1 MKKSDSKSTK
11 TYSSKTSTRKTS
23 KPDGPSGLRELFE
36 DELKD
41 AYWAEKELTKAI
53 PKMVSNASASEL
65 VDALTNHLEETKN
78 QVKRLEEVFSTIGEK
93 AVAKKCD
100 AMAGLTKE
108 GEDMMKETEAGAVRD
123 AAIISAAQKIE
134 HYEIA
139 TYGTLASFARVLGE
153 DEAAQ
158 LLETI
163 LEEEKN
169 ADQVLS
175 ELSESINIEAYDF
188 EMEDDK

>member
-1 MKKSDSKSTK
+1 M
-11 TYSSKTSTRKTS
+11 
-23 KPDGPSGLRELFE
+23 
-36 DELKD
+36 
-41 AYWAEKELTKAI
+41 I
-53 PKMVSNASASEL
+53 SNASASEL
-65 VDALTNHLEETKN
+65 VEALTNHLDETKN
-78 QVKRLEEVFSTIGEK
+78 QVKRLDEVFSTIGEK

-188 EMEDDK
+188 ELEDDK